1 MDMTPTCLLRF
12 EKFMN
17 RFVLASLALV
27 SFVAVTSSAAAQAR
41 PTVPMDERVYR
52 DIDRL
57 AAAGLIDT
65 LVLGAR
71 PFSEREVVRLLTEAQ
86 RNLNR
91 NADAQ
96 TWATPTI
103 AGDLARWAIEE
114 NRPIDAVSGEVA
126 ELHSPYRPI
135 PPDGN
140 GSIQATINPLAANRS
155 GRTLAD
161 GFTAEAQTFHSAT
174 LGSHIALWA
183 NPRLTTQSPRSGG
196 SSTDLTLQTAAAN
209 FLFGN
214 TSIVVGR
221 DYAIFGQAPT
231 GGLLLS
237 ENAPALDM
245 VRVSNDAPFTL
256 PWWFHAAGPIRATL
270 LVADLGEHDQIHPH
284 SKLIAYHVAAL
295 PVKQLEVGLE
305 VIDAM
310 GGNGGQ
316 PASFGD
322 RVLDAVPIFDVL
334 RSHSDFQFS
343 NKMAGVDFHWRVP
356 SWSGFELYG
365 QTAVDDFD
373 ARRLKSVFLEDGG
386 YIVGTTLS
394 CITECGRLG
403 VRAEYRQTGIRY
415 YTHGDYFIAEHDN
428 LLGDPLGPRGL
439 GGYLTIDGENRAGVY
454 GALSGAFEVRS
465 GNSYEGG
472 STDATTSDFHFTQTA
487 HRPGEKRA
495 RVTGTV
501 STSHGADRVSLRA
514 TAGLEHVTNFGFVA
528 GESRNNLLT
537 TLAIVVRP

>member
-1 MDMTPTCLLRF
+1 
-12 EKFMN
+12 MN
-17 RFVLASLALV
+17 RLVLASLALV
-27 SFVAVTSSAAAQAR
+27 AVAGGASAQAR
-41 PTVPMDERVYR
+41 PTVPTDERVYR

-65 LVLGAR
+65 VVIGVR

-86 RNLNR
+86 RNLSR
-91 NADAQ
+91 NADARA
-96 TWATPTI
+96 WAAPTI
-103 AGDLARWAIEE
+103 AGDLARWAPGE
-114 NRPIDAVSGEVA
+114 NRPIDAASVEVA
-126 ELHSPYRPI
+126 ELHSPYRQI
-135 PPDGN
+135 LPDGN
-140 GSIQATINPLAANRS
+140 GTIQAAINPLAANRA
-155 GRTLAD
+155 GRPLAD
-161 GFTAEAQTFHSAT
+161 GFTGELQTFHSAT
-174 LGSHIALWA
+174 IGSHIALWA
-183 NPRLTTQSPRSGG
+183 NPRFTTQSPRFGG

-209 FLFGN
+209 ILLGN
-214 TSIVVGR
+214 VSIVAGR
-221 DYAIFGQAPT
+221 DNAIFGQAPT

-245 VRVSNDAPFTL
+245 VRVSNDAPITL
-256 PWWFHAAGPIRATL
+256 PWWFHSAGPLRATL

-284 SKLIAYHVAAL
+284 SKLVAYHVAAL
-295 PVKQLEVGLE
+295 PVKQLEVGVE

-322 RVLDAVPIFDVL
+322 RVLDAVPVIDVF

-356 SWSGFELYG
+356 SWNGFELYG

-373 ARRLKSVFLEDGG
+373 ARRLRSVLLEDGG
-386 YIVGTTLS
+386 YIVGTALS

-415 YTHGDYFIAEHDN
+415 YTHSDYFIAEHDI

-439 GGYLTIDGENRAGVY
+439 GGYLTVDGENAAGMY

-472 STDATTSDFHFTQTA
+472 STDASTSDFHFTQTA

-495 RVTGTV
+495 RLAGTL

-514 TAGLEHVTNFGFVA
+514 TAGLEHVTNYGFVA
-528 GESRNNLLT
+528 GESRNNLLA